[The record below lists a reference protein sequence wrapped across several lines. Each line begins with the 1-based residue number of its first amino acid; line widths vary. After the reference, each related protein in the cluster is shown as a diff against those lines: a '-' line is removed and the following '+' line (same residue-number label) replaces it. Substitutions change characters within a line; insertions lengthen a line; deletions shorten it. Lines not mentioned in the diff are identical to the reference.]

1 MPLNKPQ
8 EAHTVFST
16 FSWVLRVPLEP
27 QWTYCADLCR
37 SPVLQCCTVCV
48 TVLQCC
54 TMLRLTELLIS
65 GRRLLIIIVI
75 TVRHVNSRTIVEQ
88 FPANPRRKKTKQQRL
103 TVGFIM
109 LFIVQMKISTPSENL
124 SKTKSLEGIK
134 I

>member
-1 MPLNKPQ
+1 
-8 EAHTVFST
+8 
-16 FSWVLRVPLEP
+16 
-27 QWTYCADLCR
+27 
-37 SPVLQCCTVCV
+37 
-48 TVLQCC
+48 
-54 TMLRLTELLIS
+54 MLRLTELLIS
-65 GRRLLIIIVI
+65 GRQLLIIIVI

-124 SKTKSLEGIK
+124 SKTKRLEGIK